1 MTVTRTPWGEF
12 RTLLHYGAL
21 EGKSVKV
28 KELVLKPGE
37 KTSYQFHNNRQE
49 MLIPLN
55 DGLEIQFAEYFEA
68 RPAFSCCYVEP
79 KEEHQLI
86 NTSESNLVILEIQFG
101 SETEESDITR
111 IFDPHHN
118 VRKDYLNAPNS

>member
-1 MTVTRTPWGEF
+1 MTVTKTPWGEY

-28 KELVLKPGE
+28 KELVLKPGQ
-37 KTSYQFHNNRQE
+37 KTSYQFHTNRQE

-55 DGLEIQFAEYFEA
+55 DGLVITWAEYQDQ

-79 KEEHQLI
+79 KEEHQLV
-86 NTSESNLVILEIQFG
+86 NMSDKNLVILEVQFG
-101 SETEESDITR
+101 SETVESDITR

-118 VRKDYLNAPNS
+118 VRKDYTNA